1 MTETEEI
8 NTRFDAMIARAKL
21 SSDLRDEENVLRQLA
36 WKRDTDAL
44 LHEREASTEAHRMAT
59 EANRSVIVANTELA
73 EQARVMIATRHEDAG
88 ELSLHRER
96 LESIYREGFKDITNA
111 LKALTTPTILNDSGP
126 GTCPHGKSGSETCDA
141 CSFTW
146 RDAPIGAGR
155 CTSLRVTTQVKRAGA
170 LTRCTRH
177 GGHAGSHC
185 ADELEWSRPPGFA
198 SETTTDRN
206 DTSCSSHS
214 GA

>member
-21 SSDLRDEENVLRQLA
+21 SSDLRDEENVVRQLA
-36 WKRDTDAL
+36 WKLEWDMMMR
-44 LHEREASTEAHRMAT
+44 EREASIVHHGAAKLAH
-59 EANRSVIVANTELA
+59 ESVV
-73 EQARVMIATRHEDAG
+73 EQARVMIATRHEDSG

-96 LESIYREGFKDITNA
+96 LESIYREGFADIAGA

-155 CTSLRVTTQVKRAGA
+155 CTSLRVTT
-170 LTRCTRH
+170 RCTRH

-185 ADELEWSRPPGFA
+185 ADELEWS
-198 SETTTDRN
+198 
-206 DTSCSSHS
+206 
-214 GA
+214 